1 MKKRKI
7 QLFATLLLFIVS
19 NVIFFVGGS
28 KVQHRDISYE
38 KVNVTVVSATQT
50 RRTTGKYHSY
60 TYDVVVEYEGK
71 QYDLINVKSGEMIRY
86 EALANL
92 EPRLQHN
99 NPYMDNTVYFS
110 NGKMYS
116 NIDGIRTDSREF
128 DWYMAGLAG
137 ICVFGFWH
145 LMCVVYEVDKK
156 KKAGGTEH
164 GNDSML
170 HGSRKGID

>member
-1 MKKRKI
+1 MKKRRI

-28 KVQHRDISYE
+28 KVQNRDISYE
-38 KVNVTVVSATQT
+38 PVKVTVVSAIQT
-50 RRTTGKYHSY
+50 RMSGRYAGYK
-60 TYDVVVEYEGK
+60 YDVVVEYEGK
-71 QYDLINVKSGEMIRY
+71 KYDLINVKSGEMIRY

-110 NGKMYS
+110 EGKMYS

-137 ICVFGFWH
+137 VCIFGFWH
-145 LMCVVYEVDKK
+145 LICVVYEVDKK
-156 KKAGGTEH
+156 KKGTS
-164 GNDSML
+164 DL
-170 HGSRKGID
+170 

>member
-1 MKKRKI
+1 MTKRRI

-19 NVIFFVGGS
+19 NVIFFVGGR
-28 KVQHRDISYE
+28 KVQTRDLSYE
-38 KVNVTVVSATQT
+38 PVKVTVVSATQT
-50 RRTTGKYHSY
+50 RRTSGKYRSY
-60 TYDVVVEYEGK
+60 VYDVVVEYEGK
-71 QYDLINVKSGEMIRY
+71 KYELINVKSGEMIRY

-92 EPRLQHN
+92 APELQHN

-110 NGKMYS
+110 EGKMYS

-128 DWYMAGLAG
+128 DWYMTGLAG

-156 KKAGGTEH
+156 KKDER
-164 GNDSML
+164 S
-170 HGSRKGID
+170 I

>member
-1 MKKRKI
+1 MKKRRI

-19 NVIFFVGGS
+19 NVIFFVGGV
-28 KVQHRDISYE
+28 KVQNRDISYE
-38 KVNVTVVSATQT
+38 PVKVTVVSAIQT
-50 RRTTGKYHSY
+50 RMSGKYGSY
-60 TYDVVVEYEGK
+60 KYDVVVEYEGK
-71 QYDLINVKSGEMIRY
+71 KYDLINVKSGEMIRY

-110 NGKMYS
+110 EGKMYS

-137 ICVFGFWH
+137 ICIFGFWH
-145 LMCVVYEVDKK
+145 LICVVYEVDKK
-156 KKAGGTEH
+156 KKGTS
-164 GNDSML
+164 DL
-170 HGSRKGID
+170 